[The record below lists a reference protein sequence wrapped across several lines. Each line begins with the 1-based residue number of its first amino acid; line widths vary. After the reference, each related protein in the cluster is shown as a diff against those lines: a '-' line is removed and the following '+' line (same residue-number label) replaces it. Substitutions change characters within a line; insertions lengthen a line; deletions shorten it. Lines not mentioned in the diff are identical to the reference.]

1 MSVPGIRATAMVL
14 IVGGNET
21 TVSTLSAIILYLL
34 QNTSIYRTF
43 VQEIRDSLGKDEYV
57 TVHNLTY
64 LKYLNAVINE
74 GLRIYPRAP
83 LRRLATTSAGKGRH
97 YSWKMDT
104 RWSKFCLR
112 CMNILQLTDSK
123 LFSCYVDLCQRSTI
137 CDHALPQQLFHD
149 PTLLSLAVALR
160 SAVYIR

>member
-1 MSVPGIRATAMVL
+1 MTFIMKHNDEKGMSVPGIRATAMVL

-83 LRRLATTSAGKGRH
+83 QGSPRLVPGKG
-97 YSWKMDT
+97 DT
-104 RWSKFCLR
+104 
-112 CMNILQLTDSK
+112 ILGKWIPGGASFVFD
-123 LFSCYVDLCQRSTI
+123 
-137 CDHALPQQLFHD
+137 A
-149 PTLLSLAVALR
+149 
-160 SAVYIR
+160 